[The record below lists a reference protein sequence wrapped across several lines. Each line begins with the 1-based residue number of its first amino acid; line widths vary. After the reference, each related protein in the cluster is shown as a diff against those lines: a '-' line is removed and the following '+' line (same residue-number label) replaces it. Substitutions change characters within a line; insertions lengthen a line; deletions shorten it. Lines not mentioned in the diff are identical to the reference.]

1 MICGLDKA
9 AVARAEG
16 TDEAAIDTLLTQ
28 DGFAEVIAGWQDILD
43 EGSPEFMA
51 RLENLCRSALTSA
64 LAEWDVGAA
73 LSAQRELGQGRDPAL
88 TLARRVRAR
97 AKRTPAPAFARAAEP
112 PIPWLAF
119 IPGPDPL
126 DALIQRSAAGLRQ
139 AVVLEHA
146 IRASAQTADDETPM
160 VAAAGKAL
168 ALRRVRHTTSPRPI
182 ALRDGMHGSGATAVP
197 VSSSIVAGPRRTR
210 EP

>member
-1 MICGLDKA
+1 LHGAQRFACGLDKA

-28 DGFAEVIAGWQDILD
+28 DGFAEVIAGWQDTLD

-51 RLENLCRSALTSA
+51 RLENLCRIA

-73 LSAQRELGQGRDPAL
+73 LCAQRELGRGRVQPQ
-88 TLARRVRAR
+88 ARQ
-97 AKRTPAPAFARAAEP
+97 TPAPAFARAAEP
-112 PIPWLAF
+112 PAPWLASS
-119 IPGPDPL
+119 PGPDPL
-126 DALIQRSAAGLRQ
+126 DALVQRSAAGLRQ

-146 IRASAQTADDETPM
+146 IQAGAQTAAGETTDVAAT

-168 ALRRVRHTTSPRPI
+168 ALRRVRHTTSPRLI
-182 ALRDGMHGSGATAVP
+182 ALRHGVHGSGATAVA
-197 VSSSIVAGPRRTR
+197 VSSAIAAGPRRIR
-210 EP
+210 GP